1 MHVARHQLRHVDT
14 AGGGVG
20 ARGGGRVT
28 TVDLARTT
36 EKLLAGHRGLLLTLL
51 AVHQVTVAA
60 LLWIIYRPLQTEDNI
75 FLSTDI
81 KD

>member
-20 ARGGGRVT
+20 ARGGGRVA

-36 EKLLAGHRGLLLTLL
+36 ERLLAGHRGFLLTLL

-60 LLWIIYRPLQTEDNI
+60 LLWFIYRPLQTEENI
-75 FLSTDI
+75 SLN
-81 KD
+81 